1 MHSDVNEDIENQR
14 ISMNSKKFDFSKNF
28 EEEKIIEENKQ
39 EINYQ
44 S

>member
-1 MHSDVNEDIENQR
+1 
-14 ISMNSKKFDFSKNF
+14 MNSKKFDFSKNF
-28 EEEKIIEENKQ
+28 EEEKIIEENKK